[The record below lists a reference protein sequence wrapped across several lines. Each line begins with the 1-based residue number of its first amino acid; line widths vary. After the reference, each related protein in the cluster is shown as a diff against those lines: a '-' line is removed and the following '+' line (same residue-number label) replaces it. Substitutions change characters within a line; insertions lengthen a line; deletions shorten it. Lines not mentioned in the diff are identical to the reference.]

1 MVHFTLYSRSYCHLC
16 DDMLEALQALSSEYP
31 FTVETID
38 VDTDET
44 LVAQFDERVPVLFG
58 RKNDESA
65 VELCNYFLNEAK
77 TREFL
82 INAR

>member
-1 MVHFTLYSRSYCHLC
+1 
-16 DDMLEALQALSSEYP
+16 MLEALQSLSSEYA

-38 VDTDET
+38 VDADET

-58 RKNDESA
+58 RNNDESA
-65 VELCNYFLNEAK
+65 VELCNYFLNETK

-82 INAR
+82 SNAR